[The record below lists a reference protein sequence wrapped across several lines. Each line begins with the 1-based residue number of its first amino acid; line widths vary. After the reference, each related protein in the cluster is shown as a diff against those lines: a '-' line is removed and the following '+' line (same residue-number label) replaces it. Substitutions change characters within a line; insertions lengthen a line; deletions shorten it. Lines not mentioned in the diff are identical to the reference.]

1 MFLCD
6 HTLLCWA
13 EYAPHLWC
21 HVCIALLICYIY
33 LRLLFGIACLAYH
46 TAIKFALYQL
56 LYPEFIVNSF
66 DIKRAAATF
75 VQFVAHSMANIK
87 YFTHTFRVLRLLVE
101 TVIHNTVHEAND
113 DADLISHLQ
122 YCARSSKTA
131 KFWAGGLMNP
141 VFLMMIFCQA
151 EQEVYRPL
159 DLRAYFFTARQH
171 NCARFWYVLPS
182 IIRSNAK
189 RNM

>member
-21 HVCIALLICYIY
+21 HVCIALLMCYIY

-56 LYPEFIVNSF
+56 LYPECIVNSF

-75 VQFVAHSMANIK
+75 VQFA
-87 YFTHTFRVLRLLVE
+87 
-101 TVIHNTVHEAND
+101 
-113 DADLISHLQ
+113 
-122 YCARSSKTA
+122 
-131 KFWAGGLMNP
+131 
-141 VFLMMIFCQA
+141 
-151 EQEVYRPL
+151 
-159 DLRAYFFTARQH
+159 
-171 NCARFWYVLPS
+171 
-182 IIRSNAK
+182 
-189 RNM
+189 